1 MDRFLCVYLPES
13 REGEPVPQALEYAFA
28 PTLSALL
35 ELPARRVLVTH
46 GAPVL
51 DDGAAALRAAVAT
64 EPWYH
69 HG

>member
-1 MDRFLCVYLPES
+1 MWTQKPLDDRRARWF
-13 REGEPVPQALEYAFA
+13 RE
-28 PTLSALL
+28 TLRADAVGALL

-51 DDGAAALRAAVAT
+51 DDGAAALRAAVAA